1 MVGRGALVRELLE
14 RETKAWRDFS
24 PAEYSLAI
32 CGILSE
38 ISAAPS
44 SAEQVEALLALSSA
58 TLRRNGPTLI
68 DSRACC
74 AEQLLDLVPETSE
87 PALHLRILLLL
98 LLAWL
103 HLASV
108 VESGPE
114 NISVSPAL
122 PPGVALP
129 EGADLAEISDPALR
143 EQARESA
150 EDHEKTVERWNAKQ
164 RALGHLYHL
173 ATSVRAARPRFRDD
187 ENAAQELAVAMS
199 LAPGLPPELRRLLE
213 DEAE

>member
-1 MVGRGALVRELLE
+1 MVARGALVQEVLE
-14 RETKAWRDFS
+14 REAKAWRDLS

-32 CGILSE
+32 CGILGE
-38 ISAAPS
+38 ISATPP

-58 TLRRNGPTLI
+58 TLRRNGRTLI

-74 AEQLLDLVPETSE
+74 AEHLLALVSATSE
-87 PALHLRILLLL
+87 PALHLRIRLLL

-103 HLASV
+103 HLGSV
-108 VESGPE
+108 VERGPE
-114 NISVSPAL
+114 YISVAPAL
-122 PPGVALP
+122 PPGVSLP

-150 EDHEKTVERWNAKQ
+150 EGHEKAVEHWNAKQ

-187 ENAAQELAVAMS
+187 EDAAQELAVAMS
-199 LAPGLPPELRRLLE
+199 LAPGLPPELQRLLE